1 MTSRS
6 VNVPCARAEH
16 LLMVSDVYL
25 RLSFGYSVLF
35 YLVWALPLSVSQI
48 LNYVLACIT
57 RKPAL
62 GNLEPSNVCFF
73 FT

>member
-1 MTSRS
+1 
-6 VNVPCARAEH
+6 
-16 LLMVSDVYL
+16 MVSDVYL